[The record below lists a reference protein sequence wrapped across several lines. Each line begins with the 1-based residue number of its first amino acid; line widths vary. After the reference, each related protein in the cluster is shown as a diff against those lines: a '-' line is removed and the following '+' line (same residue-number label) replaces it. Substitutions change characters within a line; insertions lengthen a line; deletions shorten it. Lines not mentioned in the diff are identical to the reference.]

1 MAMQAT
7 EQSAVTERKCI
18 KIKLLSVG
26 VIIFAAF
33 LITQKADAAYTPQPG
48 DVVRTEA
55 NPTVFLIDDQ
65 KARIPLSAD
74 AYQVRY
80 NNDFSLIKFV
90 TAEEL
95 GNWSDIFTLNK
106 KSSVPNGSLIIYHT
120 DKPTI
125 YLVENGFKR
134 PIATYQKFL
143 SLGYSMDSVE
153 WVGQHSVFPTG
164 EPIQ

>member
-1 MAMQAT
+1 MHT
-7 EQSAVTERKCI
+7 PEQTGTTERKYT

-26 VIIFAAF
+26 VILFAAF
-33 LITQKADAAYTPQPG
+33 LITHKADAAYTPQPG
-48 DVVRTEA
+48 DLVRTEQ

-65 KARIPLSAD
+65 NTRIPLSAD
-74 AYQVRY
+74 AYKTRY

-90 TAEEL
+90 TAAEL
-95 GNWSDIFTLNK
+95 GSWSDLFTLNQ
-106 KSSVPNGSLIIYHT
+106 KSSVANGTLIIYQT

-143 SLGYSMDSVE
+143 SLGYGMDKVQ
-153 WVGQHSVFPTG
+153 WVGEYTIIPTG
-164 EPIQ
+164 APIQ